1 MQLFVNDKNNVVT
14 EAIDGL
20 ICGSGGKLSRLD
32 GYPHIKVVVRSDW
45 DKSKVALISGGGS
58 GHEPAH
64 AGFVGQGM
72 LTAAVCG
79 DVFASP
85 SVDAVLAAILAVT
98 GPQGC
103 VLIVKNYTGDRL
115 NFGLAAE
122 RARSIGLKVSMVVV
136 DDDIALPNIPQPRGL
151 AGTLFV
157 HKIAGALAAEGASL
171 ETITAVAERIIGNVK
186 TIGLSL
192 DTCVVPGSE
201 KIDRIPNGCA
211 ELGLGIHGEAG
222 IEQIDYAGV
231 NAAVAVMVQKL
242 AQSVDQG
249 DLVVLLNNLGGVS
262 SLEMSIVANEIFRS
276 QLGERMTHVIGPACL
291 MTSLDMKGISI
302 TVCPINAEE
311 LQYLQVP
318 VEPWAW
324 PGCNAI
330 SSTAI
335 IEMPDGLTPEP
346 PVASAHDETRALII
360 GCCEVLID
368 SERELNTLDAFSG
381 DGDTGST
388 LASAARALI
397 SKVDELPLADHTQL
411 FRALGQELSQTMGG
425 SSGVLLAIFF
435 AAAGDASSSGSNIA
449 NSLLAGLSRM
459 KEIGGAR
466 LGDRSMIDA
475 LEPGLEAFAE
485 GSDPAMPSRAGADS
499 TAAMASARVGRATY
513 LSAEQLQG
521 NKDPGAEAVAKL
533 FEYLTKQR

>member
-1 MQLFVNDKNNVVT
+1 M
-14 EAIDGL
+14 
-20 ICGSGGKLSRLD
+20 
-32 GYPHIKVVVRSDW
+32 
-45 DKSKVALISGGGS
+45 ISGGGS

-64 AGFVGQGM
+64 AGFVGQM

-249 DLVVLLNNLGGVS
+249 DLVVLVNNLGGVS
-262 SLEMSIVANEIFRS
+262 SLEMSIVANEIFDPN
-276 QLGERMTHVIGPACL
+276 LV
-291 MTSLDMKGISI
+291 KG
-302 TVCPINAEE
+302 
-311 LQYLQVP
+311 
-318 VEPWAW
+318 
-324 PGCNAI
+324 
-330 SSTAI
+330 
-335 IEMPDGLTPEP
+335 
-346 PVASAHDETRALII
+346 
-360 GCCEVLID
+360 
-368 SERELNTLDAFSG
+368 
-381 DGDTGST
+381 
-388 LASAARALI
+388 
-397 SKVDELPLADHTQL
+397 
-411 FRALGQELSQTMGG
+411 
-425 SSGVLLAIFF
+425 
-435 AAAGDASSSGSNIA
+435 
-449 NSLLAGLSRM
+449 
-459 KEIGGAR
+459 
-466 LGDRSMIDA
+466 
-475 LEPGLEAFAE
+475 
-485 GSDPAMPSRAGADS
+485 
-499 TAAMASARVGRATY
+499 
-513 LSAEQLQG
+513 
-521 NKDPGAEAVAKL
+521 
-533 FEYLTKQR
+533 